1 MRVRPELFSLILA
14 LGWGMACGGDDA
26 ADDEPSVTT
35 EHCEYRPMVATAGA
49 GGTVTSATLEAGAA
63 ESLLA
68 MPVGSALGSYT
79 ARAGFLGS
87 AGTVDNRKVALSGN
101 FNPSI
106 GVESAPRARALVL
119 TAGAETV
126 VIVKLDI
133 GFPYEGMVYDL
144 EERLG
149 AEFAGKVV
157 ISASHS
163 HSSWGHYSAHSAYL
177 LGAGV
182 MRDLSYQR
190 FLDVMEAT
198 VDAAMS
204 ARRPAKLGYFVDM
217 DFDPDDLITRDRRG
231 ENNDLMGGPRKDDAF
246 FLLRVDGID
255 DEPIA
260 VLPIYGVHGT
270 ISGED
275 NSLASTDAPGAVEHL
290 LEEQFDSKVVV
301 MHLQGAG
308 ADVSPKGYGGTDCS
322 VAPGND
328 GDPCFNWLPCEG
340 NARAAVPVMMA
351 AWQAAGTDMV
361 SEIELEAVTRS
372 VELGPYPETFTIR
385 DGALTYAP
393 FDYEREADGVM
404 WNDDGSIATPID
416 EFNAPVGAA
425 LCEDDD
431 TIYYVALI
439 PGTED
444 LIPYGTCALVNAMD
458 DIFSILLDFEF
469 ESDDTHPIC
478 QSTRTTLSSLRI
490 GDLVLATL
498 PGEVS
503 MMVADLVRE
512 RSPVA
517 ADRTIVLGYAQG
529 EVGYIMV
536 PEDWMQGGYE
546 SSINIWG
553 PLEGEY
559 LVERLAE
566 VMTLVTTSERE
577 DASSAGS
584 DRFVTP
590 AVTDDLVIDDP
601 APLAG
606 TIPEAVPEGV
616 WVRSGTP
623 SSAQPQASLRRVS
636 GIATFVWIG
645 DDPLTVTPVVT
656 LERETSPDSGSFAP
670 VERRSGRLV
679 QDTELLLEYTPQPVR
694 RVEGEPQTHYWA
706 VEWQLVPWAGAV
718 SDGGDSLDSMG
729 ARAGVPLG
737 AYRFHVHGK
746 DYELTSEPFTVTSA
760 ELGVA
765 ASRAGTTISATVSL
779 HAARGYRLLDLQGD
793 SNVPVRVREG
803 LFAVTLTL
811 SGGGTREFT
820 DVAISAEGV
829 VGVDAGNDAAD
840 VTGVTI
846 TDAHGNSRSVG
857 L

>member
-1 MRVRPELFSLILA
+1 MRARPELLSLILA
-14 LGWGMACGGDDA
+14 LCWGMACGGDDA
-26 ADDEPSVTT
+26 ADDEPTVTT
-35 EHCEYRPMVATAGA
+35 EHCEYRPLVATAGA

-190 FLDVMEAT
+190 FLDVMEDT
-198 VDAAMS
+198 VEAAMA

-217 DFDPDDLITRDRRG
+217 NFDPDDLITRDRRG
-231 ENNDLMGGPRKDDAF
+231 ENNELMGGPRKDDAF
-246 FLLRVDGID
+246 FLLRVDGTD

-270 ISGED
+270 IGGED
-275 NSLASTDAPGAVEHL
+275 NSLASTDAPGAVEHF

-308 ADVSPKGYGGTDCS
+308 ADVSPVGYGGIDCS
-322 VAPGND
+322 NAPGD
-328 GDPCFNWLPCEG
+328 EDDPCFDWLRCEG
-340 NARAAVPVMMA
+340 NARAAAPVLMA
-351 AWQAAGTDMV
+351 AWQAAGTAMV
-361 SEIELEAVTRS
+361 SELELEAVTRS
-372 VELGPYPETFTIR
+372 VELGPDPETFTIR

-404 WNDDGSIATPID
+404 WNGDGTIASPID

-431 TIYYVALI
+431 TIYYVAVI
-439 PGTED
+439 PGTEA
-444 LIPYGTCALVNAMD
+444 LTPYGTCARVNAMSE
-458 DIFSILLDFEF
+458 IFSILLDFVF

-490 GDLVLATL
+490 GELVLATL

-559 LVERLAE
+559 LVERLTE
-566 VMTLVTTSERE
+566 VMAMVITSERE
-577 DASSAGS
+577 DATSAGR

-590 AVTDDLVIDDP
+590 ATIDDLPIDDP
-601 APLAG
+601 APGAG
-606 TIPEAVPEGV
+606 TIPATVPAEV
-616 WVRSGTP
+616 WVRTGP
-623 SSAQPQASLRRVS
+623 ASSAQPAASIKRVS

-645 DDPLTVTPVVT
+645 DDPMVTTPVVT
-656 LERETSPDSGSFAP
+656 LERETSPGVFAA

-679 QDTELLLEYTPQPVR
+679 QDTELLLEYTPLPVR
-694 RVEGEPQTHYWA
+694 RVEGEAQTHYWA
-706 VEWQLVPWAGAV
+706 VEWQAVPWAGAL
-718 SDGGDSLDSMG
+718 SDEDASLDSMG

-737 AYRFHVHGK
+737 VYRFHVQGK
-746 DYELTSEPFTVTSA
+746 AHELTSDPFTVTA
-760 ELGVA
+760 ADLGVSA
-765 ASRAGTTISATVSL
+765 ARAGTTISATVSL
-779 HAARGYRLLDLQGD
+779 HASKGYRLLDLQGD
-793 SNVPVRVREG
+793 SNVRVPVREG

-811 SGGGTREFT
+811 SAGGTRDFT
-820 DVAISAEGV
+820 DVAISAAGV
-829 VGVDAGNDAAD
+829 VSVDAGADAAD
-840 VTGVTI
+840 VTQVTVA
-846 TDAHGNSRSVG
+846 DAYGNSRTVG